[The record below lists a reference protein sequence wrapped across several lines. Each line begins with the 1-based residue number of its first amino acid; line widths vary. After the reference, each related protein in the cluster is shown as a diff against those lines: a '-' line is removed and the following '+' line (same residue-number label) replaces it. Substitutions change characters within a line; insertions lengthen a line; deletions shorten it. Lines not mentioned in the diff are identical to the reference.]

1 MGTSAT
7 PIGRD
12 ESVAGEQRQ
21 SKRKVVSEAVAIE
34 LPPGME
40 ARLRDVSESGLSI
53 SSGSPLE
60 LGTTTSFRFE
70 LPDAT
75 AVIDAEGVVVWSD
88 DSGRSVITCP
98 PDGRAGRTE
107 MSHRAPRCGKLTDV
121 LRGSPRW
128 NGRLKAPYPCRQT
141 WW

>member
-1 MGTSAT
+1 MGTSAN

-88 DSGRSVITCP
+88 DSGRSGLRFTRVE
-98 PDGRAGRTE
+98 PDA
-107 MSHRAPRCGKLTDV
+107 AAALQ
-121 LRGSPRW
+121 RW
-128 NGRLKAPYPCRQT
+128 LSSGANAYAVSSDLPLH
-141 WW
+141 